1 MVDDPLS
8 TNIVSTCLGDLA
20 CDYLACDY
28 LPGSPVI
35 PTSGSCF
42 FVVTPAAADC
52 WCLWAV
58 VSVVAPLLFGHH
70 CCVCVLQVRS
80 ASTVTS
86 WSNQTPTALPSVP
99 PSLGPAT
106 TEPKVHTHTSS
117 HYGCDHTHI
126 HICTTLA
133 TLLQLFWLVFSMPQ
147 SWWTLNSNSNSEV
160 NAQMLLFKYLPCFAF
175 FWRYVASC
183 HSY

>member
-99 PSLGPAT
+99 PPPHLGPAT
-106 TEPKVHTHTSS
+106 TEPQVHTHT
-117 HYGCDHTHI
+117 HTLALTMAVTTHTHT
-126 HICTTLA
+126 HVYHTSNCA
-133 TLLQLFWLVFSMPQ
+133 SAFWAYVQYSTIL
-147 SWWTLNSNSNSEV
+147 TNSSI
-160 NAQMLLFKYLPCFAF
+160 
-175 FWRYVASC
+175 
-183 HSY
+183 